1 MLNIVGILGKLT
13 QLVLKSTA
21 ASMERIKSDSIFFH
35 KVGRLKIP
43 SATQDSSKNYSC
55 NPRCTIPQ
63 FYSKMVE
70 NWTQYKEFETCTG
83 AKSGETI
90 KCVEQIKFLEFKHAE
105 EFFPNSFT
113 YNVSQILA
121 IDAAGRYYIY
131 IYLFLYLYRLR
142 ELLTHH

>member
-1 MLNIVGILGKLT
+1 
-13 QLVLKSTA
+13 
-21 ASMERIKSDSIFFH
+21 MERIKSDSIFFH

-43 SATQDSSKNYSC
+43 SATQDSSCSTNVLK
-55 NPRCTIPQ
+55 TTAVILDVQ
-63 FYSKMVE
+63 FLNFIQKWSRIGLSIKSSRHVLS
-70 NWTQYKEFETCTG
+70 TG

-121 IDAAGRYYIY
+121 IDAAGKYYIY
-131 IYLFLYLYRLR
+131 IYLFIYLYRLR